1 MKSLLPTAD
10 KLMPY
15 LSRIDETRWYTN
27 FGSLNAEYQERLG
40 ELFGAPCVTGSSAT
54 SLLTAA
60 LMAYDL
66 PKGSLVAMPSWTF
79 PATAAAVVLAGHT
92 PFFCDI
98 DPEGVINVSGMDA
111 SCKAIIV
118 VAPYGKYPGGWD
130 EFSKQ
135 HNIPVIIDAAAAFD
149 VYSTSFRPK
158 DCPVIISTHSTKCFA
173 TGEGGLVFSRNVD
186 LLERIRRLSNFGLT
200 PDRRIEYTGLNC
212 KFSEYHAAVGLA
224 ELDGWSV
231 KRELL
236 ISKAKGYG
244 IDYAVTLVPVRGQGV
259 MRKYGCH
266 IHPAYEN
273 FPRTDLSVTN
283 ELIENFGAVM
293 IGID

>member
-1 MKSLLPTAD
+1 MKPQLPYAEKLLP
-10 KLMPY
+10 Y
-15 LSRIDETRWYTN
+15 LRRLDESRVYSN
-27 FGSLNAEYQERLG
+27 FGELNAEYQDRLG
-40 ELFGAPCVTGSSAT
+40 ELFGAPCVTGASAT
-54 SLLTAA
+54 SLITAT

-66 PKGSLVAMPSWTF
+66 PKGSLVAMPSYTF
-79 PATAAAVVLAGHT
+79 PATAAAVVNAGMV
-92 PFFCDI
+92 PYFVDVES
-98 DPEGVINVSGMDA
+98 DGVIDVRGANS
-111 SCKAIIV
+111 SCRAIIV

-149 VYSTSFRPK
+149 VYSTTFKPK
-158 DCPVIISTHSTKCFA
+158 NCPVIISTHSTKCFA
-173 TGEGGLVFSRNVD
+173 TGEGGVVFSRND
-186 LLERIRRLSNFGLT
+186 ELLERIRRISNFGLT

-224 ELDGWSV
+224 ELDGWNV

-236 ISKAKGYG
+236 ISKAKKYG

-266 IHPAYEN
+266 IHDAYAGY
-273 FPRTDLSVTN
+273 PRTELPVTN
-283 ELIENFGAVM
+283 ELIENVGAIM